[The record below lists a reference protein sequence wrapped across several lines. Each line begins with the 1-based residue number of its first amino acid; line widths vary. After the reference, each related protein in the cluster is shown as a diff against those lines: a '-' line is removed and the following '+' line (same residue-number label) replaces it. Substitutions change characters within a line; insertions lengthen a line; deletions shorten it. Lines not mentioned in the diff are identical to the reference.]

1 MNPRFGYTTSES
13 SIRKDIKTKYWTS
26 DNEIEATIELPWKM
40 QFNTSAEI
48 SLRQKT
54 AVFGDNN
61 NVTKWNAWLAKK
73 FWKSNSGEIRFAVYD
88 ILDQNIGL
96 RRTATSNFISEN
108 RYDTFRRYWLL
119 SFTWNFTRNPAV
131 ATPGTTK

>member
-1 MNPRFGYTTSES
+1 MQ
-13 SIRKDIKTKYWTS
+13 
-26 DNEIEATIELPWKM
+26 ATFELPWKM

-48 SLRQKT
+48 SLREKT
-54 AVFGDNN
+54 AVFTDNN

-73 FWKSNSGEIRFAVYD
+73 FWKSNSGEIRFSVFD

-96 RRTATSNFISEN
+96 RRTANSNFISEN

-119 SFTWNFTRNPAV
+119 SFTWNFTKNPAV